1 MSNKKISDESIVDAA
16 QLLRKGAKMLSY
28 YCPECKF
35 PLFEAENKI
44 FCPNCEREVK
54 IEKKEEITVDRTAGE
69 ERKVFKESS
78 GSLEAKLE
86 SAISRVCD
94 LILKATSAEEVKAL
108 SESLDKLASVLE
120 KVKKK

>member
-28 YCPECKF
+28 YCPECNF

-54 IEKKEEITVDRTAGE
+54 IEKREGITVDSTAREGK
-69 ERKVFKESS
+69 RLLKESQ

-94 LILKATSAEEVKAL
+94 LILNATSADEVKTL

-120 KVKKK
+120 KIKKQ

>member
-28 YCPECKF
+28 YCPVCNF

-54 IEKKEEITVDRTAGE
+54 IEKKEEITVDSTARE
-69 ERKVFKESS
+69 EKRVVRESQ

-86 SAISRVCD
+86 FAISRVCD

-108 SESLDKLASVLE
+108 SESLEKLASVLE
-120 KVKKK
+120 KIKRQ